1 MGIKALLSE
10 GLLFASG
17 NRHKYGEVVELLAP
31 LGIPIIFGPERAA
44 LDVEEDGT
52 SYASN
57 AYIKARAWAEA
68 TGLPSLA
75 DDSGVEVRTLEW
87 RPGIFSAR
95 MAEDDGGRVEWILRE
110 MKGEADRYAR
120 YVAAFALCFP
130 GNKFSFLTE
139 GVCPGKITE
148 EPRGR
153 EGFGYDPVFEPRG
166 QKGTFGEIPKEI
178 KGKISHRALAGYAL
192 MDILSRGSMIK

>member
-1 MGIKALLSE
+1 MKNLLSA

-17 NRHKYGEVVELLAP
+17 NSHKYGEVAELFAP
-31 LGIPIIFGPERAA
+31 LGIPIIFGPDRAL

-52 SYASN
+52 TYASN

-75 DDSGVEVRTLEW
+75 DDSGVEVRALDW

-95 MAEDDGGRVEWILRE
+95 MAEDDPGRVEWMLHQMR
-110 MKGEADRYAR
+110 GETDRYAR

-130 GNKFSFLTE
+130 GEGFSLITE
-139 GVCPGKITE
+139 GVCPGEITG

-153 EGFGYDPVFEPRG
+153 GGFGYDPVFRPLG
-166 QKGTFGEIPKEI
+166 QTGTFGEISREI
-178 KGKISHRALAGYAL
+178 KGTISHRALAGYAM
-192 MDILSRGSMIK
+192 MDILSHSSVIK

>member
-1 MGIKALLSE
+1 MKDLLSQ
-10 GLLFASG
+10 GLLFGSG

-31 LGIPIIFGPERAA
+31 LKIPIIFGPDRAF

-52 SYASN
+52 TYASN

-75 DDSGVEVRTLEW
+75 DDSGVEVRALDW

-95 MAEDDGGRVEWILRE
+95 MAEDDPGRVEWILQQMR
-110 MKGEADRYAR
+110 GQTDRYAR

-130 GNKFSFLTE
+130 GERFSLLTE
-139 GVCPGKITE
+139 GVCPGKITG

-153 EGFGYDPVFEPRG
+153 EGFGYDPVFQPLG
-166 QKGTFGEIPKEI
+166 QRGTFGEIPKEI
-178 KGKISHRALAGYAL
+178 KGLISHRALAGYAL
-192 MDILSRGSMIK
+192 MDILSHSSVIK

>member
-1 MGIKALLSE
+1 MINLLSA
-10 GLLFASG
+10 GLVFGSG
-17 NRHKYGEVVELLAP
+17 NRHKYGEVVELFAP
-31 LGIPIIFGPERAA
+31 LGIPIIFGPERAS

-52 SYASN
+52 TYASN

-75 DDSGVEVRTLEW
+75 DDSGVEARALEW

-95 MAEDDGGRVEWILRE
+95 MAKDDAGRVEWMLRQ
-110 MKGEADRYAR
+110 MKGQTDRYGR

-130 GNKFSFLTE
+130 GERFSLLTE
-139 GVCPGKITE
+139 GVWPGKITE

-153 EGFGYDPVFEPRG
+153 GGFGYDPVFQPLG
-166 QKGTFGEIPKEI
+166 QKGTFGEISKEI
-178 KGKISHRALAGYAL
+178 KGTISHRALAGYAL
-192 MDILSRGSMIK
+192 MDILSHSSVIK

>member
-1 MGIKALLSE
+1 MKNLLSA

-17 NRHKYGEVVELLAP
+17 NRHKYGEVAELFAP
-31 LGIPIIFGPERAA
+31 LGIPIIFGPDRAL

-52 SYASN
+52 TYASN

-75 DDSGVEVRTLEW
+75 DDSGVEVRALDW

-95 MAEDDGGRVEWILRE
+95 MAEDDPGRVEWMLHQMR
-110 MKGEADRYAR
+110 GETDRYAR

-130 GNKFSFLTE
+130 REGFSLITE
-139 GVCPGKITE
+139 GVCPGEITE
-148 EPRGR
+148 NRGG
-153 EGFGYDPVFEPRG
+153 GFGYDPVFRPLG
-166 QKGTFGEIPKEI
+166 QTGTFGEISREI
-178 KGKISHRALAGYAL
+178 KAPSPIVPAGYAM
-192 MDILSRGSMIK
+192 MDILSHSSVIK